1 MRSVQYDQV
10 LFPRMV
16 FQVPPGTAAVYVG
29 TLRMDA
35 TGTQVLAR
43 FFARRVGVAVVDE
56 FQTAKDELARRHPAL
71 AAALV
76 SRPMADNPAI
86 PHDPAEADRNAW
98 LQILNAI
105 GFGLLVVR

>member
-1 MRSVQYDQV
+1 MRARLAAIALVIPLGLAACATGVAELPADARAVDLQG
-10 LFPRMV
+10 R
-16 FQVPPGTAAVYVG
+16 AAVVG
-29 TLRMDA
+29 
-35 TGTQVLAR
+35 
-43 FFARRVGVAVVDE
+43 RVV
-56 FQTAKDELARRHPAL
+56 FLQPAL

-76 SRPMADNPAI
+76 TRLMAYDPAI